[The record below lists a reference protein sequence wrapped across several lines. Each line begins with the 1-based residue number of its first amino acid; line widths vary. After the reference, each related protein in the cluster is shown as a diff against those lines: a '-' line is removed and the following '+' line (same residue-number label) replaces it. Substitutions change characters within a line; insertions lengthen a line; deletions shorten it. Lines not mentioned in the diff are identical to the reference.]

1 MNLGWTALV
10 RLRKMTVMVENRSA
24 CML

>member
-10 RLRKMTVMVENRSA
+10 RLRKMTVMVEKWFA